1 MLNNWDG
8 QLRLRKDY
16 VSVLE
21 KYCDELIEAIGEDD
35 DSEGHFLLEAR
46 ESSRWECFPFRNR
59 EKKELAKEA
68 HGDFIEAIY
77 SNDFKKFVEHFFGNI
92 AWKQSYADPRD
103 WDFWLSDFDGAY
115 DIHEGYE
122 AFDPLADF
130 LGEICEPNQTYIEIQ
145 FLEDDGLPYR
155 HVLRENKS
163 WETRYPRLV
172 WDDE

>member
-8 QLRLRKDY
+8 ELRLRKDY

-21 KYCDELIEAIGEDD
+21 KYCDELIEAIGAGD
-35 DSEGHFLLEAR
+35 DSEEHFLLEAR
-46 ESSRWECFPFRNR
+46 ELSHWGHFRFRSR

-92 AWKQSYADPRD
+92 VWKQSYTDPRK
-103 WDFWLSDFDGAY
+103 WDMWLDDFDSSY
-115 DIHEGYE
+115 DLHQGYE
-122 AFDPLADF
+122 AFDQLTDF

-145 FLEDDGLPYR
+145 LLEGDGLPYR
-155 HVLRENKS
+155 YVLKENKS
-163 WETRYPRLV
+163 WEDKYPRLV